1 VSDDAAEL
9 WKLNHRVLTVVM
21 NACAPD
27 LAALGLETKEFFV
40 LDEIDACRFPAVLA
54 TKLML
59 PKASVTMYLRNLS
72 AKGLI
77 SREIDQADLRRHR
90 LVTTERGREVLR
102 QALDALS
109 REFESRLHGLGQADR
124 AELRRILNAILE
136 AEPAGIAPGA

>member
-1 VSDDAAEL
+1 MSDDAAEL

-21 NACAPD
+21 NACARD

-40 LDEIDACRFPAVLA
+40 LDEVDACRFPAVLA

-72 AKGLI
+72 DKGLI

-102 QALDALS
+102 QALEALS
-109 REFESRLHGLGQADR
+109 REFESRLRSLGEADR
-124 AELRRILNAILE
+124 AELRRILSAILE
-136 AEPAGIAPGA
+136 AEPVGAAPGA